1 MTYSQG
7 GLIQASDFNTRA
19 GDANAT
25 SSGSINAVW
34 ATGGG
39 TGGYGQ
45 TAVANVSAGGS
56 VAATNWA
63 TLVNTIANSASHQAS
78 SITSITAPTAGSS
91 INYLSALD
99 TNLTTIYTN
108 RLNAAAQGSTTANA
122 VTYGS
127 TWINSVTFTHTVT
140 FANGNAARYFF
151 NAGGQIKMTVAHS
164 NTTAGINALFNTLC
178 TNISTVAISAPS
190 SGTITIA
197 STSYSGVTKVGGGG
211 AAPTIDATKGYYG
224 LSTANSTIFTQSATG
239 NPSGYTG
246 SYISYI
252 AKTNGVQGSNSD
264 NGSVITIYTIWDEVP
279 NGLTMGA
286 VSTTTCT
293 LVPPATTYLPQGAT
307 WGTPTVSGS
316 ATGS

>member
-1 MTYSQG
+1 MTYSTG

-25 SSGSINAVW
+25 SSGSVNAVW

-45 TAVANVSAGGS
+45 TAVANVVAGGS
-56 VAATNWA
+56 VAASNWSS
-63 TLVNTIANSASHQAS
+63 LVNTVSNIGQHQGTGILS
-78 SITSITAPTAGSS
+78 MPAPAVGGS
-91 INYLSALD
+91 INYLANLD
-99 TNLTTIYTN
+99 TNLTSIYSS
-108 RLNAAAQGSTTANA
+108 RLNANAQGSTSSNA

-151 NAGGQIKMTVAHS
+151 NAGGQIKMTVGHS

-178 TNISTVAISAPS
+178 TNTGTVAISAPS
-190 SGTITIA
+190 SGSITIA
-197 STSYSGVTKVGGGG
+197 STSYNGVTKVGGGG
-211 AAPTIDATKGYYG
+211 NAPTISTNSGYYG
-224 LSTANSTIFTQSATG
+224 LTTANTTIFTQTATG
-239 NPSGYTG
+239 TPSGYTG

-252 AKTNGVQGSNSD
+252 AKTNGAQGSNSD
-264 NGSVITIYTIWDEVP
+264 NGSVITIYTVWDEVP

-286 VSTTTCT
+286 VSTTTLT
-293 LVPPATTYLPQGAT
+293 IAPPSTAYVANT
-307 WGTPTVSGS
+307 WGAITLAGS

>member
-78 SITSITAPTAGSS
+78 TITSITAPTAGSS
-91 INYLSALD
+91 VNYLSALD

-108 RLNAAAQGSTTANA
+108 RLNATAQGATTSNA

-151 NAGGQIKMTVAHS
+151 NAGGQIKMTVGHS

-178 TNISTVAISAPS
+178 TNTGTVAISAPS
-190 SGTITIA
+190 SGTITVA
-197 STSYSGVTKVGGGG
+197 GTSYSGVTKVGGGG
-211 AAPTIDATKGYYG
+211 NAPTTAPNSGYYG
-224 LSTANSTIFTQSATG
+224 LTTANTTIFTQTATG
-239 NPSGYTG
+239 TPSGYTG

-252 AKTNGVQGSNSD
+252 AKTNGAQGSNSD
-264 NGSVITIYTIWDEVP
+264 NGSVITIYTVWDEVP

-286 VSTTTCT
+286 VSTTTLT
-293 LVPPATTYLPQGAT
+293 IAPPATTYIANT
-307 WGTPTVSGS
+307 WGTITLAGS